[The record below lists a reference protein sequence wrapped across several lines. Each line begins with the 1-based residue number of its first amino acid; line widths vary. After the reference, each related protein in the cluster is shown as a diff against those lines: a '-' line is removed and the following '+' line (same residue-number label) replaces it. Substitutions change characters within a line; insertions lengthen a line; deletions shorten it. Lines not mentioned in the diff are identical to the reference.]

1 VGDDAAPDAVEAER
15 VAINQRRAR
24 VIVPVMLVVHVGWAL
39 AFTQLATAPGG
50 ETAWR
55 DDLIAIHAT
64 CAVIVVLIRLFAGR
78 RIGEAIAIYGLGFG
92 AAAAVN
98 TLQHGFAL
106 TAWVIAAVL
115 VPVAVY
121 VRWAAAAIAYI
132 PSSIAVLI
140 ASIASSDQNSL
151 RVRMISNVTTMGGVG
166 FILSRVL
173 YASFTRELAARRAVE
188 TLNRELERRVAAQV
202 GEIVATSERIEAL
215 NRQLAGQVQ
224 ARSAE
229 LAAALGRLAVA
240 EHGEDTLRPGAVI
253 DDRFEIAHLLGV
265 GGMGVVYAA
274 FDRIARGAVAVK
286 IVHERIAGVDA
297 AQRFLQEASAAASLS
312 HPAIVRVLHVDVTGD
327 GRLYQV
333 QELVDGRTLDAW
345 TDLDRTLPAP
355 VVARLGAALA
365 DALAAA
371 HAAGV
376 VHRDVKPQNV
386 MLTREP
392 PGCRLLDFGLAKL
405 RRSMTS
411 SSLTEAGT
419 VIGTPQFLAPEQI
432 SAPATVADPADVYAL
447 GVVLYLAAAGR
458 FPFDA
463 AAPLEWLHAHTHVAP
478 RPLGDAVPGALAAAI
493 MRCLAKSPADRPT
506 ARELAAALTAAGD
519 ALGAEPLEAFTA
531 REDRGGETRPLI
543 TPHRAQR

>member
-1 VGDDAAPDAVEAER
+1 MGDAAALELDAER

-24 VIVPVMLVVHVGWAL
+24 VIVPVMFLVHVGWAIG
-39 AFTQLATAPGG
+39 FTQLTTAPGG

-55 DDLIAIHAT
+55 DDLILIHA
-64 CAVIVVLIRLFAGR
+64 ASAAIVVAIRLFAGR
-78 RIGEAIAIYGLGFG
+78 RTGEALTIYGLAFG
-92 AAAAVN
+92 AATAVN

-121 VRWAAAAIAYI
+121 VRWAAAAIAYV

-140 ASIASSDQNSL
+140 AAIASSDEASV
-151 RVRMISNVTTMGGVG
+151 RVRMISNVTTMAGVG

-173 YASFTRELAARRAVE
+173 YSSFTREVAARRAVQAM
-188 TLNRELERRVAAQV
+188 NVELERRVAAQV
-202 GEIVATSERIEAL
+202 GEIVADRERIEAL

-229 LAAALGRLAVA
+229 LSAALGRLAAVQ
-240 EHGEDTLRPGAVI
+240 HGEDTLRAGTVI

-274 FDRIARGAVAVK
+274 FDRIARGAVALKV
-286 IVHERIAGVDA
+286 VHERIAGVDA

-312 HPAIVRVLHVDVTGD
+312 HPAIVRVTHVDVTRD

-345 TDLDRTLPAP
+345 TDLERTLPP
-355 VVARLGAALA
+355 TVVARLGATLA

-371 HAAGV
+371 HAEGV

-386 MLTREP
+386 MLTREA
-392 PGCRLLDFGLAKL
+392 PGVRLLDFGLAKL
-405 RRSMTS
+405 RRSLVS
-411 SSLTEAGT
+411 SDLTEAGA
-419 VIGTPQFLAPEQI
+419 VVGTPQFLAPEQI
-432 SAPATVADPADVYAL
+432 TAPATVGGAADVYAL
-447 GVVLYLAAAGR
+447 GMVLYLAAAGR

-463 AAPLEWLHAHTHVAP
+463 AAPLAWLHAHTHATP
-478 RPLGDAVPGALAAAI
+478 RSLDASVPTELAAAI
-493 MRCLAKSPADRPT
+493 MSCLAKPPAERPT
-506 ARELAAALTAAGD
+506 APALAAALTAAAVG
-519 ALGAEPLEAFTA
+519 LGAGPLEELNQ
-531 REDRGGETRPLI
+531 REDRGADTRPLV
-543 TPHRAQR
+543 TPRE